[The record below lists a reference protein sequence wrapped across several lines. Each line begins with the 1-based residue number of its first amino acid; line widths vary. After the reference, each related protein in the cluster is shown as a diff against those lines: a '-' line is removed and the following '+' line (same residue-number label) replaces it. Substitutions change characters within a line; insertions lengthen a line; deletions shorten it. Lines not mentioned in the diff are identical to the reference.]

1 MKKLSL
7 LSNLAMVLGLSILI
21 VSCTKQQDAVVA
33 TTPTDAAVIKNI
45 AGDFINGKITR
56 SDAEEMSNTYKSKV
70 GSGATEYVSFKI
82 TDLQAYLAT
91 LQAKGKSDYVNVY
104 LAVYD
109 AKTAIDPADI
119 GRTTVLFG
127 RGVLKSSSRDTRRGF
142 GLVVFDDNAD
152 YMNHGNI
159 WP

>member
-33 TTPTDAAVIKNI
+33 DTPTDAAVIKNI
-45 AGDFINGKITR
+45 SGFSNGKISR
-56 SDAEEMSNTYKSKV
+56 SDAEEMHNTYKKNA

-82 TDLQAYLAT
+82 ADLQAYLAA
-91 LQAKGKSDYVNVY
+91 LQAKGKTDEVNVY

-109 AKTAIDPADI
+109 AKTATNSKYID
-119 GRTTVLFG
+119 RTTFYFG
-127 RGVLKSSSRDTRRGF
+127 PGVSKSRIGDRGRIGS
-142 GLVVFDDNAD
+142 GLIVFDDNAD